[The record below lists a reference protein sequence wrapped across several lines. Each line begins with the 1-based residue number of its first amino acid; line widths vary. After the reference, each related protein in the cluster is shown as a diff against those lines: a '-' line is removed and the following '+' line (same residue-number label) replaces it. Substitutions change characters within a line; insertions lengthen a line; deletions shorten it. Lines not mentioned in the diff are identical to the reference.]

1 MMPELIVAKKEFKD
15 YLTSKRFLLIFG
27 VLILITIAAVISGLS
42 SYNSEL
48 ETYNS
53 MLSRVS
59 TMATN
64 ATSQAGNA
72 FQPTMPSML
81 LIFENFST
89 SFITIGWLL
98 AIAIGFDLI
107 SKEKETG
114 SLKLLLARPTF
125 RDSII
130 NGKIIGAVSILV
142 VSLLATFLIALAI
155 LLFAGVV
162 PTGDDLVRLAAFFIM
177 IVLFSVA
184 FLAIGIAASA
194 IAKNST
200 ISILL
205 AIGFV
210 AFSLILPSFT
220 GSIYEGVMGQSPSAM
235 SMSNAMTTGSSSSG
249 TSSTVLSGNFDPAS
263 GGGANGNR
271 TMVQMT
277 VNPEYTS
284 YWTTRNQVT
293 ELVNLLSPTN
303 DLTGI
308 ARVVVSG
315 ESSPTENTASG
326 QFDFRSRGMTSSTT
340 LSASLSSILPQ
351 VLALLVMCIA
361 GFGIAYAKF
370 VRMDV
375 R

>member
-1 MMPELIVAKKEFKD
+1 MEALKMMPELIVAKKEFKD

-48 ETYNS
+48 ESYNS
-53 MLSRVS
+53 MLSRAS
-59 TMATN
+59 TMVAN
-64 ATSQAGNA
+64 ATFQGGNA

-81 LIFENFST
+81 LIFENFSA

-114 SLKLLLARPTF
+114 SLKLLLARPTY

-162 PTGDDLVRLAAFFIM
+162 PTGDDLARLAAFFIM

-220 GSIYEGVMGQSPSAM
+220 GSIYEGIMGQSPSAM
-235 SMSNAMTTGSSSSG
+235 SMPATNSTTV
-249 TSSTVLSGNFDPAS
+249 T
-263 GGGANGNR
+263 GAANMVIGEGQGGNR
-271 TMVQMT
+271 TLIQMT

-303 DLTGI
+303 DLSGI
-308 ARVVVSG
+308 SRVVVSG

-326 QFDFRSRGMTSSTT
+326 QFDFRSRDMTS
-340 LSASLSSILPQ
+340 SASLSSSLASILPQ
-351 VLALLVMCIA
+351 VLALLVLCIA

>member
-27 VLILITIAAVISGLS
+27 VLILITFAAVISGLS

-48 ETYNS
+48 ENYNS
-53 MLSRVS
+53 MLSRAS
-59 TMATN
+59 TMAAN
-64 ATSQAGNA
+64 ATSQGGNI

-125 RDSII
+125 RDSIV
-130 NGKIIGAVSILV
+130 NGKILGAVSILV
-142 VSLLATFLIALAI
+142 ISLLATFLIALAV

-162 PTGDDLVRLAAFFIM
+162 PTGDDLARLATFFLM

-200 ISILL
+200 VAILL

-210 AFSLILPSFT
+210 AFSLILPGFT
-220 GSIYEGVMGQSPSAM
+220 SSIYEGIMGQSPSAM
-235 SMSNAMTTGSSSSG
+235 SMSSSNP
-249 TSSTVLSGNFDPAS
+249 TSVAGAADISV
-263 GGGANGNR
+263 GGGPGGNR
-271 TMVQMT
+271 TMIQMA

-293 ELVNLLSPTN
+293 EVVNLLSPTN

-315 ESSPTENTASG
+315 ESSPTENSASG

-340 LSASLSSILPQ
+340 LGASLSSILPQ
-351 VLALLVMCIA
+351 VLALFVMCIA

-370 VRMDV
+370 VRMDI